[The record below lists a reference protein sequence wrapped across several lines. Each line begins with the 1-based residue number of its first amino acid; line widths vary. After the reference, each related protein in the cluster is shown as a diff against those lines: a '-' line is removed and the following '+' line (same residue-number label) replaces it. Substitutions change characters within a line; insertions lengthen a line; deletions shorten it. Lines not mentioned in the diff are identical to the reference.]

1 MIQKTT
7 KVINIPKM
15 LTETFDVTIT
25 GLTPLIYHKWSEKM
39 KKMIRDKQQKVP
51 KQGREVRDTE
61 QEYLDSFYYN
71 SKGEIAFPA
80 GSIKQSMVGA
90 SRSIDDVPMTKIR
103 AAIFIRADEDNLI
116 KVDYKEKV
124 KREDMVRVGRGSA
137 DLRYR
142 GQLNGWS
149 MKFTIEFNAGVFS
162 AEQVMNLLN
171 TAGFSQGLGEWRPE
185 KNGEFGRFTCVA

>member
-1 MIQKTT
+1 MNKTIT
-7 KVINIPKM
+7 KMVSIPKM
-15 LTETFDVTIT
+15 RVEPLNVTIK
-25 GLTPLIYHKWSEKM
+25 GLTPLIYHKWTEKM
-39 KKMIRDKQQKVP
+39 KKMIRDKQQKAP
-51 KQGREVRDTE
+51 KQGREIRDTE

-80 GSIKQSMVGA
+80 GSIKKSIVGA
-90 SRSIDDVPMTKIR
+90 ARSIDDVPMTKIR
-103 AAIFIRADEDNLI
+103 AGLFVRADEDNLI

-124 KREDMVRVGRGSA
+124 KREDMVRVGKGSA

-149 MKFTIEFNAGVFS
+149 MSLTIDFNTSVFS

-171 TAGFSQGLGEWRPE
+171 IAGFSQGLGEWRPE
-185 KNGEFGRFTCVA
+185 KDGDFGRFTVV